1 MELFSDRSRWRRNVA
16 VLLMRYAAIYVLAVS
31 GGNYAVRWALSRVPD
46 AARVNG
52 GLAAGSATSSG

>member
-1 MELFSDRSRWRRNVA
+1 
-16 VLLMRYAAIYVLAVS
+16 MRYAAIYVLAVS